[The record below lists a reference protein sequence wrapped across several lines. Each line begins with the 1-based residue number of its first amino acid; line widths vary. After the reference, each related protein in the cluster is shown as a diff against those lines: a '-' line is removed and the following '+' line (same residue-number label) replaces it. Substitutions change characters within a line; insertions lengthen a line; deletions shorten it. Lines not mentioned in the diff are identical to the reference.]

1 MNTNKKTNTNED
13 TKLTGC
19 IPNLSPDPLFIW
31 PFYDLVLVF
40 IPFTILFFIWVCY
53 SLVVLSIIG
62 ATGVVVNDVEGIAGG
77 GDMGYFYWFYSEFL
91 TWTDITRGLGHLNFY
106 CPRKG
111 IFDFFLSRIRQ
122 GCWAPGAPGKN
133 PREKEPRPSGPP
145 DWGPDPSGAPDL
157 GARAPVGP
165 QT

>member
-13 TKLTGC
+13 MKLTGC

-31 PFYDLVLVF
+31 PCYDLVLVF

-77 GDMGYFYWFYSEFL
+77 GDMGYFYWFYSKFL

-111 IFDFFLSRIRQ
+111 IFDFFYLQS
-122 GCWAPGAPGKN
+122 GK
-133 PREKEPRPSGPP
+133 G
-145 DWGPDPSGAPDL
+145 
-157 GARAPVGP
+157 VGP
-165 QT
+165 QGPQEKTPERRNRAPLGPPTEGPIPLGPQT